1 MSKRPTVVL
10 TVEELSEDD
19 DDAADSDVPLDQR
32 KSLLAPELPPLP
44 PPDDDGGK
52 KFNVLGYTTHGAS
65 FATYD
70 TATKKLLESSN
81 ETQERTPADD
91 DVAAAQNGK
100 PVDAVAVAQVKR
112 IGDALFVRIDET
124 LAPADAQV
132 GDIVRVGTHLY
143 RRLHDPGDDAPLRD
157 AAFLRGYELSPLH
170 ERVLGGRSPAG
181 AWTPRWALEYQMP
194 RAALTRHFDVQN
206 LFAAKLN
213 EQQATTPRK
222 KGGTLRRLRRARAA
236 TDTRNDRLELSKQQI
251 KTLNDE
257 TERIV
262 LELSERVDI
271 FSALL
276 AEVAGL
282 RNDEKHTSVRTMAEL
297 FLVDYTVTQHPNLK
311 ALGMP
316 DNRLLLEAARAAV
329 FTFACGA
336 AVEARYRLVDAE
348 RRRDAVLRSL
358 GVWLDKTFGSEAA
371 NGAVPVA
378 WNLSEDTHAP
388 LPADTVVAR
397 HNNRLLRET
406 PLLMLGI
413 LTQLEWHDTAGALM
427 RRWWRDCL

>member
-1 MSKRPTVVL
+1 MSKRPTTVL
-10 TVEELSEDD
+10 TVEALSDD

-32 KSLLAPELPPLP
+32 ASLRAPELPPPP
-44 PPDDDGGK
+44 PPDDDRDRPFSKG
-52 KFNVLGYTTHGAS
+52 LGSTITFTHGSS
-65 FATYD
+65 FATYETD
-70 TATKKLLESSN
+70 TMKLTSCSA
-81 ETQERTPADD
+81 QEHSPP
-91 DVAAAQNGK
+91 DVVG
-100 PVDAVAVAQVKR
+100 VAQVKR
-112 IGDALFVRIDET
+112 IDDALFVRIDET
-124 LAPADAQV
+124 LTPADTQA
-132 GDIVRVGTHLY
+132 GDVVRVGLHLY
-143 RRLHDPGDDAPLRD
+143 RRLRDPGDDAPLRD
-157 AAFLRGYELSPLH
+157 AAFLRGYELRPLH

-194 RAALTRHFDVQN
+194 RAALTHHFDVQN
-206 LFAAKLN
+206 LFAAKLD

-222 KGGTLRRLRRARAA
+222 KGGTLRLLRRARAA
-236 TDTRNDRLELSKQQI
+236 TDTRNERLELSKQQI

-262 LELSERVDI
+262 LELSERVEI

-282 RNDEKHTSVRTMAEL
+282 RDVDQHTSVRTMAEL

-316 DNRLLLEAARAAV
+316 DNRLLIEAARAAV

>member
-1 MSKRPTVVL
+1 MSTRPATAR
-10 TVEELSEDD
+10 TAEELSD
-19 DDAADSDVPLDQR
+19 DDAADSDTPLDQHASPR
-32 KSLLAPELPPLP
+32 APELPPFYDRDDPIVSGLGATIMLMHGSSYAKYDAETRELISCSAHKTAK
-44 PPDDDGGK
+44 PDDVGVG
-52 KFNVLGYTTHGAS
+52 
-65 FATYD
+65 
-70 TATKKLLESSN
+70 
-81 ETQERTPADD
+81 
-91 DVAAAQNGK
+91 
-100 PVDAVAVAQVKR
+100 QVKR
-112 IGDALFVRIDET
+112 IDDARFVRIDET
-124 LAPADAQV
+124 LAPADAQEGDVVCV
-132 GDIVRVGTHLY
+132 GSRLY
-143 RRLHDPGDDAPLRD
+143 RRLHDAGDDKPLRD
-157 AAFLRGYELSPLH
+157 AAFLRGYELRPLH

-194 RAALTRHFDVQN
+194 RAALTHHFDVQN
-206 LFAAKLN
+206 LFAAQLD
-213 EQQATTPRK
+213 EQQAAAPRK
-222 KGGTLRRLRRARAA
+222 KGGSLRRLRRARTA
-236 TDTRNDRLELSKQQI
+236 TDARNVRLELSKQQI

-262 LELSERVDI
+262 RELSERVEI

-282 RNDEKHTSVRTMAEL
+282 RDADQQTSVRTMAEL

-316 DNRLLLEAARAAV
+316 DNRLLIEAARAAV

-336 AVEARYRLVDAE
+336 AVEARYRLIDAE

-406 PLLMLGI
+406 PLLMLGV
-413 LTQLEWHDTAGALM
+413 LLQLEWHDTASALL